1 MKIVFVSNFFN
12 HHQSALSDAL
22 WEKTDGD
29 YLFVET
35 AAMPE
40 ERKRLG
46 YPSQERPYLLQL
58 QGNETKV
65 LQKLQEADVVIAGS
79 APEWLARRRIQSG
92 KLLFRYAERPLRH
105 GLEPLKYLPRWLR
118 WHWRN
123 PGNKPI
129 YLLCASAFTAG
140 DYRKFGLFQEKA
152 YRWGYF
158 PEFRDKNIS
167 ELMVSKTVTQILW
180 CGRFLE
186 LKHPEDA
193 LRAAWDLKRQGYR
206 FQLNFIGTGEQ
217 ESLLNKRV
225 REWELQSCVC
235 FSGPKTPAQVRLAME
250 KAGIFLL
257 TSDRREGW
265 GTVLNEAMNSGCAVI
280 ASHEVGAVPFL
291 VEDGKNGLIYP
302 SGDVSSL
309 REKIRFLLEQPGEQT
324 RLGRAAYETIRDGW
338 TPEIAA
344 DRLLELSQILLSGNK
359 NGSLHRSGPCSPAEE
374 MDEGWYP

>member
-158 PEFRDKNIS
+158 PEFREKNIS